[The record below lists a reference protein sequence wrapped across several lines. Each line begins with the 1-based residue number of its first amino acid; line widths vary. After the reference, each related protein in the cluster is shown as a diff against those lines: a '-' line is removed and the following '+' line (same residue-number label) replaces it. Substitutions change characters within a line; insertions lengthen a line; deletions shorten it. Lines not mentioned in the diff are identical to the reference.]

1 MIFDAFFTKS
11 AGCWV
16 YNPEEEKFIK
26 GKKSHGY
33 GIIKYP
39 EGSIYYGDIYYDGE
53 NFNKLGKGFQD
64 FSYSG
69 IRYDLR
75 KFSIQ

>member
-26 GKKSHGY
+26 GKN
-33 GIIKYP
+33 P
-39 EGSIYYGDIYYDGE
+39 MDME
-53 NFNKLGKGFQD
+53 L
-64 FSYSG
+64 
-69 IRYDLR
+69 
-75 KFSIQ
+75 

>member
-53 NFNKLGKGFQD
+53 FFNKLGKGGWAKSAPPCAAEQLR
-64 FSYSG
+64 SG
-69 IRYDLR
+69 N
-75 KFSIQ
+75 

>member
-16 YNPEEEKFIK
+16 YNPDEEKFIK

-39 EGSIYYGDIYYDGE
+39 EGSIYYGDIY
-53 NFNKLGKGFQD
+53 
-64 FSYSG
+64 
-69 IRYDLR
+69 
-75 KFSIQ
+75 